1 MTQIRKNVIEPFE
14 HVIKSY
20 GNPSLAMKKRQ
31 KRRIVWERAEQL
43 KKAGKSIDP
52 KLKELV
58 EQYEALNDTLI
69 KELPKLSALTEKMGN
84 ICLGNLINIQADW
97 YFVWREKMRAVLA
110 DGPETPALEDIVAAF
125 QRDFPYAN
133 EMMSNIGIINPAYR
147 GRVSQSTAS
156 GEDALPRTRGR
167 TSEAE
172 NRALSQSSQ
181 SMNGEAA
188 PVLPA
193 PDFGKRHSGS
203 FTLSPISSSAPGIGT
218 TAPSP
223 HQYYYRDFY
232 AGLSNNNQAGM
243 GSPRSADVPTGHR
256 SLGNT
261 RPSTGKSFDSSAMTM
276 AMATSRQSSES
287 APHIRRDSGNTF
299 YSSHHQNE
307 SRRFS
312 NLFHSAL
319 PLPDGPEESQRSSRA
334 SSRERAHASDGYNV
348 LWLAAS
354 LFEFNISTTK
364 HEAGYPYLTYQA
376 GEVRYT

>member
-1 MTQIRKNVIEPFE
+1 
-14 HVIKSY
+14 
-20 GNPSLAMKKRQ
+20 MKKRQ

-97 YFVWREKMRAVLA
+97 YLIWREKMRAVLA
-110 DGPETPALEDIVAAF
+110 DAPEMPELEEIVATF

-133 EMMSNIGIINPAYR
+133 EMMANISIINPAYR
-147 GRVSQSTAS
+147 GRMSQSTTN
-156 GEDALPRTRGR
+156 GEDGLPRTRGR

-172 NRALSQSSQ
+172 SRVWSQSV
-181 SMNGEAA
+181 NGEIP
-188 PVLPA
+188 PVLPPVLPP

-203 FTLSPISSSAPGIGT
+203 FTLSPISASATGGLGGA
-218 TAPSP
+218 APSP
-223 HQYYYRDFY
+223 HQYYYREFY
-232 AGLSNNNQAGM
+232 AGLSNNQAGM
-243 GSPRSADVPTGHR
+243 ASPRSADVPTGSR
-256 SLGNT
+256 SLAGT
-261 RPSTGKSFDSSAMTM
+261 RPSTGKSFDSSAM
-276 AMATSRQSSES
+276 AMPRQSTES
-287 APHIRRDSGNTF
+287 APHIRRDSGQTF
-299 YSSHHQNE
+299 YSSYHQHE

-376 GEVRYT
+376 GEV

>member
-1 MTQIRKNVIEPFE
+1 
-14 HVIKSY
+14 
-20 GNPSLAMKKRQ
+20 MKKRQ

-84 ICLGNLINIQADW
+84 ICLSNLINIQADW
-97 YFVWREKMRAVLA
+97 YLVWTEKMRAVLA
-110 DGPETPALEDIVAAF
+110 DAPEMPTLEDIVAAF

-133 EMMSNIGIINPAYR
+133 EMMSNIGIINPAYH
-147 GRVSQSTAS
+147 GRVSLSTMN

-172 NRALSQSSQ
+172 NRSLSQSV
-181 SMNGEAA
+181 NGEVA
-188 PVLPA
+188 PILPA

-203 FTLSPISSSAPGIGT
+203 FTLSPINSSAPGFGA

-232 AGLSNNNQAGM
+232 AGLSNNQAGM
-243 GSPRSADVPTGHR
+243 GSPRSADAPTGSR

-261 RPSTGKSFDSSAMTM
+261 RPGTGKSFDSSAITM
-276 AMATSRQSSES
+276 AMATATATATSTATSRQSSES

-299 YSSHHQNE
+299 YSSYHQNE

-376 GEVRYT
+376 GEVRYTYTSTHMS